1 MVMSIGW
8 NPFFDNAR
16 KTIEPWLLHE
26 FESDFYGVELR
37 LTVVGY
43 VRPEANFTTLEGL
56 IARIRRDGDVASA
69 ALRMEPFAAHRN
81 DAFLTFEAGEG
92 EGGGG

>member
-26 FESDFYGVELR
+26 FESG
-37 LTVVGY
+37 
-43 VRPEANFTTLEGL
+43 
-56 IARIRRDGDVASA
+56 
-69 ALRMEPFAAHRN
+69 
-81 DAFLTFEAGEG
+81 AFCYTNVFHPSPGFNT
-92 EGGGG
+92 